1 MRQIPKNRIV
11 EDQYTNGTGIGKNL
25 ALRFVRSK
33 IPYIGFYCIVNGS
46 KYFTGK
52 TYDEKTSRPLEKYS
66 IIQAAAGAVAAA
78 GSIAT
83 QANSLLNS
91 NSNTTRYFYKDLNIK
106 EIKIKEINQKSYN
119 ELTQRNDPSFQVI
132 SYNSQTQTLDDV
144 NKQMPGLREFLV
156 T

>member
-1 MRQIPKNRIV
+1 MIQIPKNRIV
-11 EDQYTNGTGIGKNL
+11 ENQYTNGTGIGKNL

-46 KYFTGK
+46 KYFSGK

-78 GSIAT
+78 GSLVT
-83 QANSLLNS
+83 QANSLLSDQS
-91 NSNTTRYFYKDLNIK
+91 NITRYFYKDLTVK
-106 EIKIKEINQKSYN
+106 DIKIKEVNQKTFNTLS
-119 ELTQRNDPSFQVI
+119 QRNDPSFQVI
-132 SYNSQTQTLDDV
+132 SYNSQTQTLEDV